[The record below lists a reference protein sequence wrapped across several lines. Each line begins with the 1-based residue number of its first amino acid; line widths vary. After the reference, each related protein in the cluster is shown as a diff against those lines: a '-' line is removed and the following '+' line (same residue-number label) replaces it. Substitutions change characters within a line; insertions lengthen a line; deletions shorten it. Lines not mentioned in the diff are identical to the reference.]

1 MAKGKPSFPPEG
13 RHDCGERPRGPA
25 GLVAGALA
33 LLSVFLGV
41 HPRFLPP
48 GAAQDREVVSTLAS
62 GSVTVWVARDGILIA
77 LVGAPAE
84 AGAHPPLLVPLH
96 RHRAAVLLG
105 AVEWAD
111 PAGGAATR
119 LDVELSRLY
128 AHVQEPGAAPRDN
141 VETSDLETL
150 GMLLLEPL
158 RSSAARIF
166 DRIELGP
173 DEPLLELVLAGY
185 VEGYGPEVWTLRYRA
200 VQDQLRGDYYRTRVL
215 RPAYTQHYPPEKGQ
229 PRRLIEIRYPA
240 GDGAPAPGEL
250 FARNDPRVAGLRNAA
265 VAQMLAG
272 NAHRV
277 KIEEAEPVLR
287 AALRAALEPG
297 APHALAV
304 ITEERGFAWLIEPPE
319 AFEKVESEQAE
330 RDREPGAP
338 TLRRRPAPR
347 PPN

>member
-1 MAKGKPSFPPEG
+1 M
-13 RHDCGERPRGPA
+13 
-25 GLVAGALA
+25 VA
-33 LLSVFLGV
+33 
-41 HPRFLPP
+41 
-48 GAAQDREVVSTLAS
+48 TLAS

-96 RHRAAVLLG
+96 RDRAAVLLG
-105 AVEWAD
+105 AVEWAE
-111 PAGGAATR
+111 PAGGASTR
-119 LDVELSRLY
+119 LDVELSKLY
-128 AHVQEPGAAPRDN
+128 VHVQEPNPGQRDDLASN
-141 VETSDLETL
+141 DLETL

-158 RSSAARIF
+158 RKSAARIF

-173 DEPLLELVLAGY
+173 EEPLVELVLAGY

-215 RPAYTQHYPPEKGQ
+215 RPAYTQHYPPAKGE
-229 PRRLIEIRYPA
+229 PRRLIEVRYPA
-240 GDGAPAPGEL
+240 GDPGPTLGEL

-265 VAQMLAG
+265 VEQMLAG

-277 KIEEAEPVLR
+277 KAADAEPVLR
-287 AALRAALEPG
+287 AALLATLTPG
-297 APHALAV
+297 APHALAM

-319 AFEKVESEQAE
+319 AFEKVEAEQAE

-338 TLRRRPAPR
+338 TLRRRPVSR